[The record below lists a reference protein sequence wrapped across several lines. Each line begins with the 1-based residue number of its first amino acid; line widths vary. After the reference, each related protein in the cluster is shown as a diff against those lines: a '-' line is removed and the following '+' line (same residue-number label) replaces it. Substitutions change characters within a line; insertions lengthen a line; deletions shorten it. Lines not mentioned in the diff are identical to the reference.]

1 MTEFLSIVNNPV
13 VYFLLVYVILIPLAV
28 MFARLLEAKRAEANA
43 NGHES
48 KYDSLH
54 WILES
59 VAEDVVEAV
68 EQLAYSTE
76 IDKKEKRDKAIV
88 YIRGILAERGFE
100 NVRTETIIVYIEKAV
115 WRLFNKDKPDKVTAP
130 A

>member
-13 VYFLLVYVILIPLAV
+13 VYFFLLYVILVPLAV
-28 MFARLLEAKRAEANA
+28 MLARLLEAKRAEANA

-59 VAEDVVEAV
+59 VAEDVAEAV
-68 EQLAYSTE
+68 EQLAYALE
-76 IDKKEKRDKAIV
+76 ITKKEKRDKAIV
-88 YIRGILAERGFE
+88 FIRGILAERGFE
-100 NVRTETIIVYIEKAV
+100 DVATETIIVYLEKAV
-115 WRLFNKDKPDKVTAP
+115 WRLFNKDKPPKITAP